1 VCASVGD
8 NKGAWA
14 VCLEGVFSFV
24 RGTNYAPRANDLS
37 ALSIP
42 IPSHPSR
49 SRPRHHTLQVDFI
62 IAFLAVTAARAIA
75 APLNAAYKES
85 EFAFYLED
93 AGSKLLLLSGGLVH
107 PGSPASAAP
116 RAAAAALRV
125 PVAGLAAAWG
135 FGGKLSVSVTP
146 QSPSLRPLPP
156 RAPDAANAAALRA
169 DPPRP
174 ADVALF
180 LHTSGTTSRPKGVPL
195 SHANLCASLSN
206 IAATY
211 ELTPAD
217 CSFLVMPLFHVH
229 GLMAGL
235 LAPLAAGSGVGLPPE
250 GRFAAST
257 FWAGIAECGASFY
270 TAVPTMHQV
279 LLARGPGERAAAGN
293 PRLRF
298 IRSCSSALA
307 APTLEKLE
315 AAFGAPVLEAYAMTE
330 ASHQMTANPLPSHGP
345 HKPGTVGK
353 AAGSVRVAIL
363 DPTNAVITQPG
374 VIGEVCIQGPNVTAG
389 YRNNPAA
396 NAEAYAGGWFH
407 TGDQGSLD
415 AEGYLTLTGRLKE
428 LINRGGE
435 KISPLE
441 VDAALLAHPSVGEA
455 VAFGAPDEKY
465 GEVVAAAVV
474 LVPGA
479 AKEGAAEAIAASAA
493 QRLAAFKVPTRIF
506 ITDALPKT
514 ATGKVQ
520 RRFVAEHFCKGGGGS
535 GGGGGAGTAGARSKL

>member
-1 VCASVGD
+1 MPSP
-8 NKGAWA
+8 
-14 VCLEGVFSFV
+14 
-24 RGTNYAPRANDLS
+24 APDRQKKKRSTSLLPLLS
-37 ALSIP
+37 PL
-42 IPSHPSR
+42 
-49 SRPRHHTLQVDFI
+49 LQVDFI
-62 IAFLAVTAARAIA
+62 VAFLAVTCARGVA
-75 APLNAAYKES
+75 APLNAAYKEA
-85 EFAFYLED
+85 EFAFYIED
-93 AGSKLLLLSGGLVH
+93 AGARLVLLPGAGG
-107 PGSPASAAP
+107 ASAAGGAPGP
-116 RAAAAALRV
+116 RAAAAKLGV
-125 PVAGLAAAWG
+125 PVAALAVAWA
-135 FGGKLSVSVTP
+135 FGGGVSVTTTP

-156 RAPDAANAAALRA
+156 RAPDAANTAALAA

-174 ADVALF
+174 ADTALF

-195 SHANLCASLSN
+195 THANLAASLTN

-211 ELTPAD
+211 ELTPDD

-235 LAPLAAGSGVGLPPE
+235 LAPLAAAAAVGLPPE

-257 FWAGIAECGASFY
+257 FWAGVSECRASFY

-279 LLARGPGERAAAGN
+279 LLARGPGERAAAGT

-307 APTLEKLE
+307 APTLARLE
-315 AAFGAPVLEAYAMTE
+315 AAFAAPVLEAYAMTE

-345 HKPGTVGK
+345 HKPGTVGR
-353 AAGSVRVAIL
+353 AAGGVAVAVL
-363 DPTNAVITQPG
+363 DGENRVITTPG
-374 VIGEVCIQGPNVTAG
+374 TIGEVCIRGANVTAG

-415 AEGYLTLTGRLKE
+415 VEGYLTLTGRLKE

-455 VAFGAPDEKY
+455 VSFGAPDEKY

-479 AKEGAAEAIAASAA
+479 AVEGAAESIRAAAA
-493 QRLAAFKVPTRIF
+493 NTLASFKVPSRIF
-506 ITDALPKT
+506 ITDAVPKT

-520 RRFVAEHFCKGGGGS
+520 RRFVAEHFCKAGGA
-535 GGGGGAGTAGARSKL
+535 GGGAGAGARAKL

>member
-1 VCASVGD
+1 MEREGEDWRGASG
-8 NKGAWA
+8 
-14 VCLEGVFSFV
+14 S
-24 RGTNYAPRANDLS
+24 RGRANCTHTHRRSLDACATRLFFFFHSSCLS
-37 ALSIP
+37 VVHLP
-42 IPSHPSR
+42 
-49 SRPRHHTLQVDFI
+49 QVDFI
-62 IAFLAVTAARAIA
+62 VAFLAVTCARAVA
-75 APLNAAYKES
+75 APLNAAYKEA
-85 EFAFYLED
+85 EFAFYIED
-93 AGSKLLLLSGGLVH
+93 AGASLVLLPGAGGAGPAGA
-107 PGSPASAAP
+107 PGP
-116 RAAAAALRV
+116 RAAAARLGV
-125 PVAGLAAAWG
+125 PVAALATSWS
-135 FGGKLSVSVTP
+135 FGGALAVRVTP

-156 RAPDAANAAALRA
+156 RAPAAANAAAAAA
-169 DPPRP
+169 DPPRTSD
-174 ADVALF
+174 AALF

-195 SHANLCASLSN
+195 THANLAASLTN

-211 ELTPAD
+211 ELTPDD

-235 LAPLAAGSGVGLPPE
+235 LAPLAAGGAVGLPPE

-257 FWAGIAECGASFY
+257 FWAGVSQCGATFY

-279 LLARGPGERAAAGN
+279 LLARGHAERDAAGA

-307 APTLEKLE
+307 APTLVKLE

-330 ASHQMTANPLPSHGP
+330 ASHQMTANPLPCHGP

-353 AAGSVRVAIL
+353 AAGSVAVGVL
-363 DPTNAVITQPG
+363 DGHNALITTPG
-374 VIGEVCIQGPNVTAG
+374 QIGEVCIRGPNVTAG
-389 YRNNPAA
+389 YRNNPVA

-415 AEGYLTLTGRLKE
+415 ADGYLTLTGRLKE

-441 VDAALLAHPSVGEA
+441 VDAALLAHPAVSEA
-455 VAFGAPDEKY
+455 VSFGAPDEKY

-479 AKEGAAEAIAASAA
+479 DAQGAADSIRALAATS
-493 QRLAAFKVPTRIF
+493 LAAFKVPTRIF
-506 ITDALPKT
+506 ITASVPKT

-520 RRFVAEHFCKGGGGS
+520 RRFVAEHFCKAGG
-535 GGGGGAGTAGARSKL
+535 GGGGGAASGARSKL

>member
-1 VCASVGD
+1 MERDRSERRPDAKRRDRSSRTILHPL
-8 NKGAWA
+8 WP
-14 VCLEGVFSFV
+14 FSIF
-24 RGTNYAPRANDLS
+24 
-37 ALSIP
+37 
-42 IPSHPSR
+42 
-49 SRPRHHTLQVDFI
+49 QVDFI
-62 IAFLAVTAARAIA
+62 VAFLAVTAARAVA
-75 APLNAAYKES
+75 APLNAAYKEA
-85 EFAFYLED
+85 EFAFYIED
-93 AGSKLLLLSGGLVH
+93 AGSSLVLLPGAGGRSPTAA
-107 PGSPASAAP
+107 PGP
-116 RAAAAALRV
+116 RAAAAKLGV
-125 PVAGLAAAWG
+125 PVAALAVSWA
-135 FGGKLSVSVTP
+135 FGGAVSVQTTP

-156 RAPDAANAAALRA
+156 RAPDTANAAALA
-169 DPPRP
+169 ANPPLP
-174 ADVALF
+174 SDTALF

-195 SHANLCASLSN
+195 THANLAASLTN

-235 LAPLAAGSGVGLPPE
+235 LAPLAAGSSVGLPPE

-257 FWAGIAECGASFY
+257 FWAGVSECRATFY

-279 LLARGPGERAAAGN
+279 LLARGPGERTAAGT

-307 APTLEKLE
+307 APTLAKLE

-330 ASHQMTANPLPSHGP
+330 AAHQMTANPLPAHGP
-345 HKPGTVGK
+345 HKPGTVGR
-353 AAGSVRVAIL
+353 AAGSVSLAIL
-363 DPTNAVITQPG
+363 DPANRVITSPG
-374 VIGEVCIQGPNVTAG
+374 VIGEVCIRGPNVTAG

-415 AEGYLTLTGRLKE
+415 GQGYLTLTGRLKE

-441 VDAALLAHPSVGEA
+441 VDAALLAHPSVAEA
-455 VAFGAPDEKY
+455 VSFGAPDEKY

-479 AKEGAAEAIAASAA
+479 DAAGAAESIRAAAAST
-493 QRLAAFKVPTRIF
+493 LAAFKVPSRIF
-506 ITDALPKT
+506 ITDAVPKT

-520 RRFVAEHFCKGGGGS
+520 RRFVAEHFCKK
-535 GGGGGAGTAGARSKL
+535 GGAGGAQAKL